1 MTVLPITV
9 NSIRSGD
16 TSDDDTT
23 AVNADSDPDRF
34 FAATGEIGIESF
46 QFPLQIVAR
55 CQGLVR
61 VIILVAIHS
70 KERHKT
76 VAKEFVD
83 HSSVFDFHDL
93 NHCM

>member
-1 MTVLPITV
+1 
-9 NSIRSGD
+9 
-16 TSDDDTT
+16 
-23 AVNADSDPDRF
+23 
-34 FAATGEIGIESF
+34 
-46 QFPLQIVAR
+46 VAR